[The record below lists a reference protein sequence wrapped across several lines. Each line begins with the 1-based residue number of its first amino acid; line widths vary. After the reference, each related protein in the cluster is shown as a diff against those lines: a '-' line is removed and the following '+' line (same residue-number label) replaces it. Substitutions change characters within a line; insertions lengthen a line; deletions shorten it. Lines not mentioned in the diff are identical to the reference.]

1 MYTLLYKDME
11 VVPNRPKEQ
20 LLADGPTYRWMEQL
34 TKLW

>member
-20 LLADGPTYRWMEQL
+20 LLADGPTYRIQ
-34 TKLW
+34 